1 MPHAPQSGHTV
12 KRNACQKETHFML
25 YELRHYDTLT
35 DRDLLLLNALFET
48 DILPAWARA
57 GIEAVGFWTVL
68 VGPQSPRLTCIL
80 RWRDNAE
87 RDAKW
92 GAFSQQTPA
101 LTLPAPA
108 HTVTNTLLR
117 PLPGSHDAR
126 RDNQPSRL
134 AGGVFEWRVL
144 TVTDTAR
151 FAEWLETGG
160 YAHFARHQMHLMG
173 TWETTVGVAPRVS
186 YMTVFENL
194 AHRER
199 AWAAFYTDPA
209 WAVLEEGLYPD
220 MGPLI
225 THTESCLMKGTEFSG
240 WR

>member
-1 MPHAPQSGHTV
+1 
-12 KRNACQKETHFML
+12 ML
-25 YELRHYDTLT
+25 YELLHYDTLT
-35 DRDLLLLNALFET
+35 DRDLLLLTARFET

-57 GIEAVGFWTVL
+57 DIEAVGFWTVL
-68 VGPQSPRLTCIL
+68 VGPHAPRLTCIL
-80 RWRDNAE
+80 RWDDSTDRDM
-87 RDAKW
+87 KW
-92 GAFSQQTPA
+92 SAFSRDTPA
-101 LTLPAPA
+101 LVLPAPA
-108 HTVTNTLLR
+108 YTLSNTLLR

-144 TVTDTAR
+144 TVTNPKAL
-151 FAEWLETGG
+151 FAWYEGGG
-160 YAHFARHQMHLMG
+160 YAHFARHGMHLMG

-209 WAVLEEGLYPD
+209 WAALEEGLYPD
-220 MGPLI
+220 TGPLV